1 MTQTS
6 TKRLYRKL
14 QHRPT
19 MVLAMEATAG
29 QVFAAGQWAAWW
41 DEDEKTRNILVVGD
55 PPADWLSWAV
65 SGLPDGFEPGAH
77 YLDGDTVVLRYQTPL
92 GPVEIHQASMW
103 FGTGDYTRQEA
114 LDAYEALMAI
124 IGEAFPGSTI
134 LATPATTGRELFL
147 RSIPRGTEYPV
158 LDAETQDL
166 IRATDGQG
174 RIEVVRAPWTPFT
187 GTKYGRAGE
196 EPKTYEMPLEGLYE
210 YDARFAY
217 ASMCWELPVGPVHHD
232 DVDRFEGTMRGRYK
246 VTGMVPSDWA
256 EPFGLI
262 GEKDNAGGWRY
273 PSTPRQ
279 TFKTWCDAAELDL
292 AIKHGWRFR
301 IWERLLFPATGR
313 PLDTW
318 AKKLTRARRD
328 LECQTTITD
337 RLSDQVAGLVQNA
350 LRAILLQS
358 IGAFHGRPHVETHM
372 LPLDRAGE
380 VPAEARRPRRGGPGD
395 NWIVYG
401 LGTGQGWANLAH
413 PEWSAC
419 VWGRAR
425 ARLLHAPR
433 SQGALNRAPGTH
445 VVGFRTDAIYLTGPQ
460 PEWDAGDDGAP
471 GRYRLKGSSTA
482 RAAWPR
488 NGRELLGLKAGLS

>member
-1 MTQTS
+1 MQTT

-14 QHRPT
+14 QHRE
-19 MVLAMEATAG
+19 VCFQSIKRVAG
-29 QVFAAGQWAAWW
+29 ETIGNALHFHEGPRPRVIMLMG
-41 DEDEKTRNILVVGD
+41 T
-55 PPADWLSWAV
+55 PPADWLAWSV
-65 SGLPDGFEPGAH
+65 SALPPAWEPGAH
-77 YLDGDTVVLRYQTPL
+77 YLDGNGVVLRYNTPD
-92 GPVEIHQASMW
+92 GPLELHEASSW
-103 FGTGDYTRQEA
+103 FGEGNYTGREAIEAHEA
-114 LDAYEALMAI
+114 LQAI

-174 RIEVVRAPWTPFT
+174 RIEVVEPPAERVRPWTS
-187 GTKYGRAGE
+187 RALAV
-196 EPKTYEMPLEGLYE
+196 PLPSLYE

-232 DVDRFEGTMRGRYK
+232 DVDRFEGAMRGRYK
-246 VTGMVPSDWA
+246 VTGMVPLDWA

-301 IWERLLFPATGR
+301 IRERLLFPATAR

-318 AKKLTRARRD
+318 AKKLTRAR
-328 LECQTTITD
+328 EATTNP
-337 RLSDQVAGLVQNA
+337 LVKNA

-372 LPLDRAGE
+372 VPLDRAGE

-401 LGTGQGWANLAH
+401 LETGQGWASLAH

-488 NGRELLGLKAGLS
+488 NGRELLDLKAGLS

>member
-1 MTQTS
+1 MQTT

-14 QHRPT
+14 QHREVAFSNLRLSAGH
-19 MVLAMEATAG
+19 VLRDVGES
-29 QVFAAGQWAAWW
+29 
-41 DEDEKTRNILVVGD
+41 TRVVYLCASNGAV
-55 PPADWLSWAV
+55 ADWLTWAV
-65 SGLPDGFEPGAH
+65 SDLDPDVAPGAH
-77 YLDGDTVVLRYQTPL
+77 YLDGSGVVLRYDTPR
-92 GPVEIHQASMW
+92 GPVEIHEASSW
-103 FGTGDYTRQEA
+103 FGEGTYTNVEA
-114 LDAYEALMAI
+114 MRAYEALQAI

-174 RIEVVRAPWTPFT
+174 RIEVMRGCRDPNC
-187 GTKYGRAGE
+187 R
-196 EPKTYEMPLEGLYE
+196 LDGLYE

-232 DVDRFEGTMRGRYK
+232 DVDRFEGAMRGRYK
-246 VTGMVPSDWA
+246 VTGMVPLDWS

-292 AIKHGWRFR
+292 AIKMGWKFR

-318 AKKLTRARRD
+318 AKKLTRAR
-328 LECQTTITD
+328 EATTNP
-337 RLSDQVAGLVQNA
+337 LVRNA

-358 IGAFHGRPHVETHM
+358 IGAFHGRPHIETHM
-372 LPLDRAGE
+372 LPLDRAAE
-380 VPAEARRPRRGGPGD
+380 VPPEARRPRRGGPGD

-401 LGTGQGWANLAH
+401 LETGQGWANLAH

-425 ARLLHAPR
+425 ARLLHAPL

-460 PEWDAGDDGAP
+460 PEWDAADDGKP

-488 NGRELLGLKAGLS
+488 NGRELLDLKAGLL

>member
-1 MTQTS
+1 MQTS

-14 QHRPT
+14 QHRQVAWIGSRPS
-19 MVLAMEATAG
+19 AG
-29 QVFAAGQWAAWW
+29 AILREVGPGARQVF
-41 DEDEKTRNILVVGD
+41 LLGD
-55 PPADWLSWAV
+55 PPADWLAWAV
-65 SGLPDGFEPGAH
+65 SDLPEGVEPGAH
-77 YLDGDTVVLRYQTPL
+77 YLDGNTVVLRYETPH
-92 GPVEIHQASMW
+92 GPVEVHEARMW
-103 FGTGDYTRQEA
+103 FGDGDWVRTAAPE
-114 LDAYEALMAI
+114 AYEALQAI

-174 RIEVVRAPWTPFT
+174 RIEVVGVPGGMGGEWVRQFATRAP
-187 GTKYGRAGE
+187 
-196 EPKTYEMPLEGLYE
+196 EPPGVPMLDDLYE

-232 DVDRFEGTMRGRYK
+232 DVDRFEGAMRGRYK

-279 TFKTWCDAAELDL
+279 TFKTWCDAAELEL

-301 IWERLLFPATGR
+301 IWERLLFPATAR
-313 PLDTW
+313 PLDAW
-318 AKKLTRARRD
+318 AKKLTRAR
-328 LECQTTITD
+328 EATTNP
-337 RLSDQVAGLVQNA
+337 LVRNA

-372 LPLDRAGE
+372 LPLDRAAE

-401 LGTGQGWANLAH
+401 LETGQGWANLAH

-460 PEWDAGDDGAP
+460 PDWDAGDDGAP

-488 NGRELLGLKAGLS
+488 NGRELLDLKAGLS